1 MEVGKCQQK
10 PEHKEPVMKHNLYPP
25 PEEML
30 EESFSDGKEA
40 VSAALVNEKYGFTK
54 IIGLC
59 RNGNQVVIAEKIT
72 GKANPDLKKRYRL
85 KTTTYKYFSTDGALK
100 LYCLKNKIPI
110 QYN

>member
-1 MEVGKCQQK
+1 MKVEKWQRR
-10 PEHKEPVMKHNLYPP
+10 PEHKEPDMKHNLYPP
-25 PEEML
+25 PEEVL
-30 EESFSDGKEA
+30 QESFSDGKEA
-40 VSAALVNEKYGFTK
+40 VMAALVNEKYGFTK

-59 RNGNQVVIAEKIT
+59 RTGQQIVIAEKIT